1 MRRDRK
7 DGMRILIL
15 GGSGMLGH
23 RLWVELS
30 KVHQTWITVR
40 ASARSMPNLPG
51 VNRDHIRENVEA
63 TNFDEII
70 RALASIQPDVV
81 INCIGLVKQ
90 LPLSNDPL
98 TSLEINALLPH
109 RISLI
114 SRASKIRMIH
124 FSTDC
129 VFSGKKGRP
138 YSEDDQS
145 DAEDLYGRSKF
156 LGEVLY
162 GPHTLT
168 LRTSIIG
175 RELQRGYGLV
185 DWFLGQTGMVKGY
198 QRAIFSGFTTGMIAR
213 ILLECV
219 LPNTKLAGV
228 YHVSSEAIS
237 KYDLLCLLKEAY
249 GKKIDI
255 QPDTEVISNRALDS
269 SRFRLET
276 GFRPPSWPDMI
287 RAMRDVDNLYTNLR

>member
-1 MRRDRK
+1 MRV
-7 DGMRILIL
+7 LIL

-23 RLWVELS
+23 RLWVEIS

-40 ASARSMPNLPG
+40 TSAHIIPDLPG
-51 VNRDHIRENVEA
+51 VDRNHIREYVEA
-63 TNFDEII
+63 TNYDEVI
-70 RALASIQPDVV
+70 RALASIQPDVI

-114 SRASKIRMIH
+114 SKASKIRMIH

-129 VFSGKKGRP
+129 VFSGKKKSP
-138 YSEDDQS
+138 YTEDDQS

-156 LGEVLY
+156 LGEVSY

-175 RELQRGYGLV
+175 RELHKGYGLV
-185 DWFLGQTGMVKGY
+185 EWFLGQTKKIQGY
-198 QRAIFSGFTTGMIAR
+198 RKAIFSGFTTGMIAK
-213 ILLECV
+213 ILIEHV
-219 LPNTKLAGV
+219 LPNPQLTGV
-228 YHVSSEAIS
+228 YHLSSEPIS
-237 KYDLLCLLKEAY
+237 KHDLLRL
-249 GKKIDI
+249 IN
-255 QPDTEVISNRALDS
+255 EVYCRGIEIEPNSEVVCNRALDS
-269 SRFRLET
+269 SRFRSET
-276 GFRPPSWPDMI
+276 GFNPPSWPNMI
-287 RAMRDVDNLYTNLR
+287 QSMQADDHLYKWRQ

>member
-1 MRRDRK
+1 MRV
-7 DGMRILIL
+7 LIL

-23 RLWVELS
+23 RLWMELS

-40 ASARSMPNLPG
+40 TSAHIIPDLPG
-51 VNRDHIRENVEA
+51 VDRSHIRENVEA
-63 TNFDEII
+63 TNFDEVI
-70 RALASIQPDVV
+70 RAFASIQPDVV

-129 VFSGKKGRP
+129 VFSGKKDCP
-138 YSEDDQS
+138 YAENDQS

-156 LGEVLY
+156 LGEVSY
-162 GPHTLT
+162 GSHTLT

-175 RELQRGYGLV
+175 RELHKGYGLV
-185 DWFLGQTGMVKGY
+185 EWFLSQTEHVKGY
-198 QRAIFSGFTTGMIAR
+198 RKAIFSGFTTGMIAK
-213 ILLECV
+213 ILIEHV
-219 LPNTKLAGV
+219 LPNPQLAGV
-228 YHVSSEAIS
+228 YHLSSEPTS
-237 KYDLLCLLKEAY
+237 KHDLLRLINDVY
-249 GKKIDI
+249 GRGIKIE
-255 QPDTEVISNRALDS
+255 PDSEVVCNRALDS
-269 SRFRLET
+269 SRFRSET
-276 GFRPPSWPDMI
+276 GFKPPSWPDMI
-287 RAMRDVDNLYTNLR
+287 QSMRADDRLYTWRQ